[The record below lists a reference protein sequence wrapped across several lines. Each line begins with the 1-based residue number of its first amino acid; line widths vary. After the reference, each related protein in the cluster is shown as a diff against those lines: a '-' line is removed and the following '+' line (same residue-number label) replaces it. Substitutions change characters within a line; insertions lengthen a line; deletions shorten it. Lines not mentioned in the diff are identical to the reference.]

1 MKIFTVWAVAA
12 MWFATSCTSYKTV
25 PYMINSAE
33 VDLDSSA
40 VLYEA
45 RVMPKDEL
53 TITVNCPEDAE
64 AGIPFN
70 LTATPAVGQGRG
82 TLTSQPTLQTF
93 LVTNEGTIN
102 YPVLG
107 TLKVGGMTVNQVEDL
122 IASKIEGTYLK
133 TRPVVTVRLSNYKI
147 SVLGE
152 VTSPGTSPFSTI
164 NSSTVSCQI
173 CRLGVFS
180 NISRHA
186 QINLPRSHCARGLH
200 MAGPFERL
208 SMRNWI
214 AVRSVTIPMYPPSA
228 SISLTIC
235 PFAMPPTAGLQLICP
250 ILFISIVIRQVFEPR
265 FAAAAAASQPAC
277 PAPITITS
285 YLKSIDLF
293 LFTVAKL
300 LKSCQK
306 VG

>member
-1 MKIFTVWAVAA
+1 MNKISMKIFTVWAVAA

-45 RVMPKDEL
+45 RVIPKDEL
-53 TITVNCPEDAE
+53 TITVTCPEDAE
-64 AGIPFN
+64 AVIPFN

-152 VTSPGTSPFSTI
+152 VTSPGTYTVPSEKVSIYGALALAKDMTVYGRRDNVKLIREDATGKKTIHELDLNDANIIKSPYFYLQQNDVLYVTPNKTKAKNSDI
-164 NSSTVSCQI
+164 GSSTSYWVS
-173 CRLGVFS
+173 
-180 NISRHA
+180 
-186 QINLPRSHCARGLH
+186 
-200 MAGPFERL
+200 
-208 SMRNWI
+208 
-214 AVRSVTIPMYPPSA
+214 
-228 SISLTIC
+228 SIS
-235 PFAMPPTAGLQLICP
+235 
-250 ILFISIVIRQVFEPR
+250 ILVSI
-265 FAAAAAASQPAC
+265 ASLVTN
-277 PAPITITS
+277 I
-285 YLKSIDLF
+285 LR
-293 LFTVAKL
+293 
-300 LKSCQK
+300 
-306 VG
+306 

>member
-53 TITVNCPEDAE
+53 TITVNWPEDAE

-152 VTSPGTSPFSTI
+152 VTSPGTYTVPSEKVSIYGALALAKDMTVYGRRDNVKLIREDATGKKTIHELDLNDANIIKSPYFYLQQNDVLYVTPNKTKAKNSDI
-164 NSSTVSCQI
+164 GSSTSYWVS
-173 CRLGVFS
+173 
-180 NISRHA
+180 
-186 QINLPRSHCARGLH
+186 
-200 MAGPFERL
+200 
-208 SMRNWI
+208 
-214 AVRSVTIPMYPPSA
+214 
-228 SISLTIC
+228 SIS
-235 PFAMPPTAGLQLICP
+235 
-250 ILFISIVIRQVFEPR
+250 ILVSI
-265 FAAAAAASQPAC
+265 ASLVTN
-277 PAPITITS
+277 I
-285 YLKSIDLF
+285 LR
-293 LFTVAKL
+293 
-300 LKSCQK
+300 
-306 VG
+306 

>member
-64 AGIPFN
+64 AVIPFN

-133 TRPVVTVRLSNYKI
+133 TRPVVTVRLSNYI
-147 SVLGE
+147 RFRCWAVMAGVLTPIPSEKVSIYGALALAKDMTVYGRRDNVKLIRE
-152 VTSPGTSPFSTI
+152 DATGKKTIHELDLNDANIIKSPYFYLQQNDVLYVTPNKTKAKNSDIG
-164 NSSTVSCQI
+164 SSTSYWVS
-173 CRLGVFS
+173 
-180 NISRHA
+180 
-186 QINLPRSHCARGLH
+186 
-200 MAGPFERL
+200 
-208 SMRNWI
+208 
-214 AVRSVTIPMYPPSA
+214 
-228 SISLTIC
+228 SIS
-235 PFAMPPTAGLQLICP
+235 
-250 ILFISIVIRQVFEPR
+250 ILVSI
-265 FAAAAAASQPAC
+265 ASLVTN
-277 PAPITITS
+277 I
-285 YLKSIDLF
+285 LR
-293 LFTVAKL
+293 
-300 LKSCQK
+300 
-306 VG
+306 

>member
-1 MKIFTVWAVAA
+1 MKIFTVWAVAVV
-12 MWFATSCTSYKTV
+12 WLATSCTSYKTV

-33 VDLDSSA
+33 ADLDSSA

-64 AGIPFN
+64 AVIPFN

-93 LVTNEGTIN
+93 LVTNDGTIN
-102 YPVLG
+102 YPILG

-152 VTSPGTSPFSTI
+152 VPSPGTTP
-164 NSSTVSCQI
+164 C
-173 CRLGVFS
+173 
-180 NISRHA
+180 
-186 QINLPRSHCARGLH
+186 LPRRFRFTGLW
-200 MAGPFERL
+200 P
-208 SMRNWI
+208 W
-214 AVRSVTIPMYPPSA
+214 
-228 SISLTIC
+228 
-235 PFAMPPTAGLQLICP
+235 
-250 ILFISIVIRQVFEPR
+250 PR
-265 FAAAAAASQPAC
+265 
-277 PAPITITS
+277 T
-285 YLKSIDLF
+285 
-293 LFTVAKL
+293 
-300 LKSCQK
+300 
-306 VG
+306 

>member
-1 MKIFTVWAVAA
+1 MNKISMKIFTVWAVAA

-64 AGIPFN
+64 AVIPFN
-70 LTATPAVGQGRG
+70 LTDTPAVGQGRG

-152 VTSPGTSPFSTI
+152 VTSPGTYTVPSEKVSIYGALALAKDMTVYGRRDNVKLIREDATGKKTIHELDLNDANIIKSPYFYLQQNDVLYVTPNKTKAKNSDI
-164 NSSTVSCQI
+164 GSSTSYWVS
-173 CRLGVFS
+173 
-180 NISRHA
+180 
-186 QINLPRSHCARGLH
+186 
-200 MAGPFERL
+200 
-208 SMRNWI
+208 
-214 AVRSVTIPMYPPSA
+214 
-228 SISLTIC
+228 SIS
-235 PFAMPPTAGLQLICP
+235 
-250 ILFISIVIRQVFEPR
+250 ILVSI
-265 FAAAAAASQPAC
+265 ASLVTN
-277 PAPITITS
+277 I
-285 YLKSIDLF
+285 LR
-293 LFTVAKL
+293 
-300 LKSCQK
+300 
-306 VG
+306 